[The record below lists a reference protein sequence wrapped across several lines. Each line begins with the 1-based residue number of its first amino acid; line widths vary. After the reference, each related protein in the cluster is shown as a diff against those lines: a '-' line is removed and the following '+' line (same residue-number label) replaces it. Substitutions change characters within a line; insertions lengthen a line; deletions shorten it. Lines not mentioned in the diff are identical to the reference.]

1 MLRDIKQKIMLKDN
15 SIQNSLQRMEE
26 ENSNCKKI
34 NQLTEEINDAYETIT
49 NLKSKL
55 ALKVREHS
63 NTVDTR
69 YSES

>member
-1 MLRDIKQKIMLKDN
+1 MLKDN